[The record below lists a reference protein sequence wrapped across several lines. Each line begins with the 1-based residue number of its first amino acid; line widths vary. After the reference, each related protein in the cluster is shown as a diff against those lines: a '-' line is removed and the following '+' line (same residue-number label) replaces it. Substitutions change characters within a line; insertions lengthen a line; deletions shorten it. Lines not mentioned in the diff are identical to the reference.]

1 PGLRPRRLAPG
12 PRGVLRRGGV
22 PDDPRARPGVPARAR
37 VGFPVGPGAD
47 GPHGRRRRAHA
58 LGRRRAGRPRAAVV
72 RGRPGGVPRGGPAPV
87 DPRLAGRLDPGS
99 GRAPPGRPRGGPDRR
114 GRDPGAPGAGR
125 AGPRRL
131 AVVRRARRD
140 RPRHARALHGRAPR
154 RQAPP
159 VARRDA
165 AGAGREHRAG
175 ARALGPGHRPRREA
189 PQRALAARAGVH
201 GGPRAAGAAD
211 GGGPAVPGR
220 AVVPDRDRGQA
231 AGRLHAVVL
240 PHLRDLRDRPAG
252 DLGAGRLHPRRA
264 AGRAPDRRPPP
275 PGGRGAAGGGGV
287 RGGGALGRSRAAR
300 PRTGAVTGVVRVLS
314 ANLANGRAHA
324 DAFAALVDAVAP
336 DVVVVQELD
345 PGQAEA
351 LARVMPFGKLEPARD
366 HHGMGIALREPGTIR
381 RLPLPYR
388 GAFVAEL
395 PLAGDDTLEV
405 VNLHLAAPHV
415 QPLPRRLRERR
426 GQLRDVLA
434 YLDVTP
440 RRRRILAGDL
450 NATPLWPAYRR

>member
-1 PGLRPRRLAPG
+1 M
-12 PRGVLRRGGV
+12 
-22 PDDPRARPGVPARAR
+22 
-37 VGFPVGPGAD
+37 
-47 GPHGRRRRAHA
+47 
-58 LGRRRAGRPRAAVV
+58 
-72 RGRPGGVPRGGPAPV
+72 
-87 DPRLAGRLDPGS
+87 
-99 GRAPPGRPRGGPDRR
+99 
-114 GRDPGAPGAGR
+114 
-125 AGPRRL
+125 
-131 AVVRRARRD
+131 
-140 RPRHARALHGRAPR
+140 
-154 RQAPP
+154 
-159 VARRDA
+159 
-165 AGAGREHRAG
+165 
-175 ARALGPGHRPRREA
+175 
-189 PQRALAARAGVH
+189 
-201 GGPRAAGAAD
+201 
-211 GGGPAVPGR
+211 
-220 AVVPDRDRGQA
+220 
-231 AGRLHAVVL
+231 
-240 PHLRDLRDRPAG
+240 
-252 DLGAGRLHPRRA
+252 
-264 AGRAPDRRPPP
+264 
-275 PGGRGAAGGGGV
+275 
-287 RGGGALGRSRAAR
+287 
-300 PRTGAVTGVVRVLS
+300 TGVVRVLS

-450 NATPLWPAYRR
+450 NATPLWPAYRRLRARFDDAAIEAARRLGRRPARTWGPWPGSVRLLRIDHVLVRGLIAREARVLPLRGSDHSALLAELEPGDA